1 MSAIVI
7 STPLS
12 PSTSEG
18 LCVKSTVCQT
28 FLELPCS
35 TALEALL
42 V

>member
-7 STPLS
+7 FTLLS

-18 LCVKSTVCQT
+18 LCVKSTVCQS
-28 FLELPCS
+28 FPELPCS
-35 TALEALL
+35 TVWEALL